1 MKKIKISFSREVAE
15 TLGLESAVILELFNQ
30 NLLDNSSYDD
40 LVLSINEN
48 ANYLDNG
55 KIESSIDKLLRYD
68 FIKIKNTSTSANFSV
83 KAASKNNNSKRISND
98 WMPSHE
104 TLEIIDMAKIPS
116 EFLNLKIKE
125 FKIYWI
131 ERGQQKN
138 NWNSTFI
145 DFLRR
150 EWVKEINSEKKL
162 PHTIDE
168 NWYPDEDVFDILN
181 LSEINK
187 ESALKYL
194 REFILYWK
202 DKGEALTTW
211 NSKFIDHVKRRQ
223 LMSDNTEN
231 NEKNK
236 GYSEPGKYTQDFKT
250 RKNDSDW
257 AKEINFD

>member
-15 TLGLESAVILELFNQ
+15 TLGLESAIILELFNQ

-40 LVLSINEN
+40 LVLSIN
-48 ANYLDNG
+48 
-55 KIESSIDKLLRYD
+55 
-68 FIKIKNTSTSANFSV
+68 KNANFSV

-150 EWVKEINSEKKL
+150 EWSKEVNSNKTTPYVL
-162 PHTIDE
+162 DE
-168 NWYPDEDVFDILN
+168 SWFPDDDVFDILN
-181 LSEINK
+181 LSEITRD
-187 ESALKYL
+187 SALKYL

-202 DKGEALTTW
+202 DKGSAFTTW
-211 NSKFIDHVKRRQ
+211 NSKFIDHVKRRY
-223 LMSDNTEN
+223 MMDNEIGN
-231 NEKNK
+231 NEENK
-236 GYSEPGKYTQDFKT
+236 KYSEPGKYTQDFKS
-250 RKNDSDW
+250 RKNDSNW
-257 AKEINFD
+257 ANEINLD

>member
-48 ANYLDNG
+48 ANYLDDG
-55 KIESSIDKLLRYD
+55 KIESSIEKLLRYD
-68 FIKIKNTSTSANFSV
+68 FIKIKNTSNGANFSV

-104 TLEIIDMAKIPS
+104 TLEIISMAKIPS

-150 EWVKEINSEKKL
+150 EWSKEVNSNKTTPYVL
-162 PHTIDE
+162 DE
-168 NWYPDEDVFDILN
+168 SWFPDDDVFDILN
-181 LSEINK
+181 LSEITK
-187 ESALKYL
+187 DSALKYL

-202 DKGEALTTW
+202 DKGSAFTTW
-211 NSKFIDHVKRRQ
+211 NSKFIDHVKRRY
-223 LMSDNTEN
+223 MMDNEIGDNEEN
-231 NEKNK
+231 KK
-236 GYSEPGKYTQDFKT
+236 YSEPGKYKQDFKS
-250 RKNDSDW
+250 RKNDSNW
-257 AKEINFD
+257 ANEINLD

>member
-15 TLGLESAVILELFNQ
+15 TLGLESAIILELFNQ

-48 ANYLDNG
+48 ANYLDDE
-55 KIESSIDKLLRYD
+55 KIESSIEKLLRYD
-68 FIKIKNTSTSANFSV
+68 FIKIKNTSNGANFSV
-83 KAASKNNNSKRISND
+83 KAASKNNNSNRISND

-104 TLEIIDMAKIPS
+104 TLEIIGMAKIPS

-150 EWVKEINSEKKL
+150 EWS
-162 PHTIDE
+162 
-168 NWYPDEDVFDILN
+168 
-181 LSEINK
+181 
-187 ESALKYL
+187 
-194 REFILYWK
+194 
-202 DKGEALTTW
+202 KG
-211 NSKFIDHVKRRQ
+211 
-223 LMSDNTEN
+223 
-231 NEKNK
+231 
-236 GYSEPGKYTQDFKT
+236 
-250 RKNDSDW
+250 
-257 AKEINFD
+257 

>member
-55 KIESSIDKLLRYD
+55 KIESSIEKLLRYD
-68 FIKIKNTSTSANFSV
+68 FIKIKNTSNGANFSV
-83 KAASKNNNSKRISND
+83 KAASKNNNSIRISND

-104 TLEIIDMAKIPS
+104 TLEIIGMAKIPS

-150 EWVKEINSEKKL
+150 EWSKEVNSNKTTPYVL
-162 PHTIDE
+162 DE
-168 NWYPDEDVFDILN
+168 SWFPDDDVFDILN
-181 LSEINK
+181 LSEITK
-187 ESALKYL
+187 DSALKYL

-202 DKGEALTTW
+202 DKGLYLSNRE
-211 NSKFIDHVKRRQ
+211 
-223 LMSDNTEN
+223 
-231 NEKNK
+231 
-236 GYSEPGKYTQDFKT
+236 
-250 RKNDSDW
+250 
-257 AKEINFD
+257 